1 MMAKAPD
8 IPSFTSNA
16 NLAKGDAPPA
26 APAGPQGPAAAPAVD
41 MTPKA
46 PPRNLFSGTMKKLE
60 VYGKAGT
67 DPNEPI
73 PGYVLFWF
81 DDIDGGIYIKQ
92 ALASGYEYVQADEVA
107 IANSDVFGGNSDT
120 GSNVSVFLGVNA
132 DNSPRRTI
140 LMKKPKWLHELHM
153 SGPDSLEQRV
163 HRRQDE
169 QLASGTFNV
178 NPNDR
183 PYTAVN
189 PYPGTRSSLP
199 PIQMGRYY
207 KPPST

>member
-1 MMAKAPD
+1 MARPD

-16 NLAKGDAPPA
+16 ALAKHDA
-26 APAGPQGPAAAPAVD
+26 PAAAPQQAGPVGPASAPQAD
-41 MTPKA
+41 NTPKA
-46 PPRNLFSGTMKKLE
+46 PPRNMFSGTMSKLD
-60 VYGKAGT
+60 VFGKPGC

-81 DDIDGGIYIKQ
+81 DDIQEGLILQQ
-92 ALASGYEYVQADEVA
+92 ALASGYEYVQKDEVA
-107 IANSDVFGGNSDT
+107 ISGNNTDI
-120 GSNVSVFLGVNA
+120 GSNVSQYVGQGPN
-132 DNSPRRTI
+132 NSPVRSY
-140 LMKKPKWLHELHM
+140 LMKKPKALHELHM
-153 SGPDSLEQRV
+153 TGPDSIEQKL

-207 KPPST
+207 KPST